1 MTGNSLAGWV
11 PKALTALL
19 LCMATLLLTSGVAE
33 AGGKAKLVVASGK
46 VKAKKGN
53 LKGSFAIRNVG
64 GAKSAKTTAKLKVKT
79 PGKDPVAGRYA
90 VRPLAP
96 GGTAK
101 AKVKV
106 PIPSGLPSGKSRI
119 VLCVQKDCAKLGKV
133 KGSGGGGGGGGGS
146 SVPNNPINYPT
157 DEPFELTS
165 SASKYWV
172 VVPSS
177 YDGSHQTPTTLFVWS
192 HGCGGDSGGDIFN
205 ISPGGNA
212 QSWIS
217 VSVGG
222 RDGDCWDPNGDQ
234 DKVMKAISNMKTHF
248 NINPRTVVLG
258 GYSSGGDLSYRTA
271 FEHSNQIAGV
281 LAENTS
287 PFRDTGLTQ
296 DQAISA
302 ASSKFHVVHLAH
314 LQDDAY
320 PIATVRSETDAL
332 SAAGFPVERIE
343 RTGTHFDNP
352 GDVVAGTPVPGT
364 DADVVTFLLPHLNDG
379 WTSPG

>member
-1 MTGNSLAGWV
+1 M
-11 PKALTALL
+11 KALTALL
-19 LCMATLLLTSGVAE
+19 LCVAMLLVTTGAAE
-33 AGGKAKLVVASGK
+33 AGGKAKLVVASGN

-53 LKGSFAIRNVG
+53 LKGSFTIRNVG
-64 GAKSAKTTAKLKVKT
+64 DAKSAKTSASLKIKI

-90 VRPLAP
+90 VRALSP

-106 PIPSGLPSGKSRI
+106 PVPSGLPGGKSPI

-133 KGSGGGGGGGGGS
+133 KGSGGGGGGGGS
-146 SVPNNPINYPT
+146 SVPNNPIDYPT

-172 VVPSS
+172 VVSSS
-177 YDGSHQTPTTLFVWS
+177 YDASHQTPTTLFVWS

-222 RDGDCWDPNGDQ
+222 RDGGCWDPSGDQ
-234 DKVMKAISNMKTHF
+234 DKVMKAISDMKSHF

-271 FEHSNQIAGV
+271 FEHSNQIAGILV
-281 LAENTS
+281 ENTS

-296 DQAISA
+296 DQAIAA
-302 ASSKFHVVHLAH
+302 ASSKFNIVHLAH
-314 LQDDAY
+314 LQDDVY

-332 SAAGFPVERIE
+332 SAAGFPIERIE

-352 GDVVAGTPVPGT
+352 GDVVAGNPVPGT

>member
-1 MTGNSLAGWV
+1 MTHRAPAIRTIRVLGA
-11 PKALTALL
+11 AALL
-19 LCMATLLLTSGVAE
+19 LALVLPFAGAAQ
-33 AGGKAKLVVASGK
+33 AGGKSELEVVSGK
-46 VKAKKGN
+46 IKAKGGN

-64 GAKSAKTTAKLKVKT
+64 NARSKKTTAALKVKVS
-79 PGKDPVAGRYA
+79 GKDPIAGRYA
-90 VRPLAP
+90 VRALAP

-106 PIPSGLPSGKSRI
+106 PVPSGLPGGKSAI
-119 VLCVQKDCAKLGKV
+119 VLCVQGGCEKLGKV

-146 SVPNNPINYPT
+146 SVPNNPIDYPT
-157 DEPFELTS
+157 DKPFELSS

-192 HGCGGDSGGDIFN
+192 HGCGGDSGGDIFT
-205 ISPGGNA
+205 ISPGGND

-222 RDGDCWDPNGDQ
+222 RDGDCWDPAGDQ
-234 DKVMKAISNMKTHF
+234 DKVLKAISNMKTHF

-271 FEHSNQIAGV
+271 FEHSRQIAGV
-281 LAENTS
+281 LAENTT
-287 PFRDTGLTQ
+287 PFRDTGLS
-296 DQAISA
+296 QADALAA
-302 ASSKFHVVHLAH
+302 ASYKFNVVHLAH
-314 LQDDAY
+314 TEDEAY
-320 PIATVRSETDAL
+320 PIATVRAETDAMVD
-332 SAAGFPVERIE
+332 AGFPLQRIE
-343 RTGTHFDNP
+343 RPGAHFDDN
-352 GDVVAGTPVPGT
+352 T
-364 DADVVTFLLPHLNDG
+364 DPDLQNLLLPHLNDG